1 MIRRHKA
8 ELVKLLTKNHEHFD
22 NFWNLLRKVDKE
34 KITFINKNGG
44 ARTSPEA
51 KCEQLLSGILLRSR
65 PVLRYN
71 SRIAQTLD
79 ECSRIATEEHR
90 NALHKLCQIL
100 KEADDDRDDDIKP
113 LLTSDFMV
121 FISKHFESGSFA
133 SDDWRTAIQTE
144 GRFTISQKQDILLHA
159 LKVADSK
166 KSYKFLREFIKIL
179 LDNREHPINTRGI
192 ISNYFKNNF
201 DSYSGAE
208 LEMEAI
214 LYDSIDEAEELEDQ
228 KLAKAEDVLA
238 LLMSRVDMREHFQR
252 FTANSVDSQK
262 FKTFLDLI
270 SDLDLDIEAKREAIN
285 VLQETNNS
293 HLFDALLPG
302 HVQLLLDEKKQKAFK
317 GTEI

>member
-1 MIRRHKA
+1 M
-8 ELVKLLTKNHEHFD
+8 
-22 NFWNLLRKVDKE
+22 
-34 KITFINKNGG
+34 
-44 ARTSPEA
+44 
-51 KCEQLLSGILLRSR
+51 QILL
-65 PVLRYN
+65 VN
-71 SRIAQTLD
+71 
-79 ECSRIATEEHR
+79 
-90 NALHKLCQIL
+90 
-100 KEADDDRDDDIKP
+100 RD
-113 LLTSDFMV
+113 
-121 FISKHFESGSFA
+121 
-133 SDDWRTAIQTE
+133 
-144 GRFTISQKQDILLHA
+144 
-159 LKVADSK
+159 
-166 KSYKFLREFIKIL
+166 
-179 LDNREHPINTRGI
+179 HPIKTRGI

-201 DSYSGAE
+201 ESYSVAE

-238 LLMSRVDMREHFQR
+238 QLMSRVDMREHFQR

-270 SDLDLDIEAKREAIN
+270 SDLDLDIEAKRDAIN